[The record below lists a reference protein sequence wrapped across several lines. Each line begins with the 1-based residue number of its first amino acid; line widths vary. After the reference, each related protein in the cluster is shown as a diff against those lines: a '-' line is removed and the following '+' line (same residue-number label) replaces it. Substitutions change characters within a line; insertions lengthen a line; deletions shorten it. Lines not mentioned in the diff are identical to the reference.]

1 MQQLITRPAPSAGN
15 HDLDLGQ
22 LPGVLWRRKWIIV
35 ATLVIGLLAAR
46 LFIDRLSPVYTASAQ
61 LMIAPEPPV
70 LDVQA
75 VAAALRGDAESTASE
90 VYVLR
95 SRDLALRVV
104 DVLSLVED
112 PEFNPL
118 LVPPEPAW
126 WTRLFGGD
134 PAAIDAPALTPKQ
147 ERNLVASILLGHL
160 QAVPLGKSR
169 VISLTAHA
177 STPQKAAQLANTVVE
192 QYLALQIDNK
202 RETTNTAQQWLAAR
216 SRELEDEVRAREA
229 AVEAFR
235 TSAGLLRG
243 AGATRLSDEEASA
256 LSTQLVL
263 ARAERAT
270 ADARLSEIEKLLAD
284 ADPGAAG
291 DVLDSPLVRNLREQQ
306 ATLRREIAELDE
318 QYGPLHPRLMN
329 AKAQLR
335 DTERAIS
342 VEVAKVVRTLR
353 NEAAVARARE
363 SASAASLDA
372 LRASAGRKSDS
383 EVRLR
388 ALERDAETSR
398 TLLETF
404 LARTKETAAQSTHV
418 VADARMISRATP
430 PFGPSFPNVR
440 LLQIIAAAAALLV
453 GLMLALLREGMDHTV
468 RTRAGLQRL
477 LGSPV
482 LGSLPLLRGRW
493 FGARSPARWVL
504 RAPYSEYSEAL
515 RRMHTQLALADLD
528 APPRVVL
535 FTSSLPGEGKTST
548 LLALGRLLAGTGRK
562 VVAVDLNLR
571 KPTLHQAA
579 GLSVKSG
586 LGDWFKAAPDQPLPL
601 QPDPASDLQLLP
613 LGRLQADPGVLMTSA
628 RFEELL
634 DTLRRD
640 FDVVL
645 LDSSPLLAVVDAQVL
660 ACLAD
665 VTVLLVRAGRTT
677 RASVTE
683 AHTLLAHACNV
694 QPQVVLNAARQ
705 REEVPDYGHGLGA
718 YYPNVAP
725 RRARFA
731 AWRGLLSS
739 PDGGSGR
746 Q

>member
-1 MQQLITRPAPSAGN
+1 MQQQAVQSPAGGN
-15 HDLDLGQ
+15 RDLDLGQ

-35 ATLVIGLLAAR
+35 VTVVIGLLAAR
-46 LFIDRLSPVYTASAQ
+46 AFIDRLSPVYSASAQ
-61 LMIAPEPPV
+61 VMIAPEPPV

-75 VAAALRGDAESTASE
+75 VAAAVRGDAESTASE

-104 DVLSLVED
+104 DVLSLVDD

-126 WTRLFGGD
+126 WTRLFGGE
-134 PAAIDAPALTPKQ
+134 PEAPVVPALTPEQ
-147 ERNLVASILLGHL
+147 ERNLVANVLLGHL

-177 STPQKAAQLANTVVE
+177 STPQKAARLANTVVE

-202 RETTNTAQQWLAAR
+202 RETADTAHAWLATR
-216 SRELEDEVRAREA
+216 TRELEEEVRAREA

-235 TSAGLLRG
+235 ASAGLLRG

-256 LSTQLVL
+256 LSAQLVQ
-263 ARAERAT
+263 ARAERA
-270 ADARLSEIEKLLAD
+270 AAEARLSEIDKLLAG
-284 ADPGAAG
+284 ANPGAAG
-291 DVLDSPLVRNLREQQ
+291 DVLDSPLVRNLREEQ
-306 ATLRREIAELDE
+306 ASLRREIAELGE
-318 QYGPLHPRLMN
+318 QYGPLHPRMVN
-329 AKAQLR
+329 ARAQLQ
-335 DTERAIS
+335 DTEKAIS
-342 VEVAKVVRTLR
+342 AEVAKVVRTLR
-353 NEAAVARARE
+353 NDAAVARARE
-363 SASAASLDA
+363 RAIAASLDA
-372 LRASAGRKSDS
+372 LRASAGHKGDS

-398 TLLETF
+398 VLLETF
-404 LARTKETAAQSTHV
+404 LARTKETAAQSTHL
-418 VADARMISRATP
+418 VADARMISHATP
-430 PFGPSFPNVR
+430 PFGPSFPNAR
-440 LLQIIAAAAALLV
+440 LLQLIAAAAALLV
-453 GLMLALLREGMDHTV
+453 GVALALLREGMDHTV

-477 LGSPV
+477 LGNSV

-493 FGARSPARWVL
+493 FRAQSPARWVL

-515 RRMHTQLALADLD
+515 RRMYTQLALANPDT
-528 APPRVVL
+528 PPRVVL
-535 FTSSLPGEGKTST
+535 FTSPLPNEGKTST

-579 GLSVKSG
+579 GLSVDGG
-586 LGDWFKAAPDQPLPL
+586 LGAWFNAAPDRPLPL
-601 QPDPASDLQLLP
+601 QRDPASDLQLLP
-613 LGRLQADPGVLMTSA
+613 LGRLQVDPGVLMGSA
-628 RFEELL
+628 RFESLL
-634 DTLRRD
+634 EALRRD

-677 RASVTE
+677 RASAVE
-683 AHTLLAHACNV
+683 AHALLARTCNV
-694 QPQVVLNAARQ
+694 TPRVVLNAARQ

-718 YYPNVAP
+718 YYPDAAP
-725 RRARFA
+725 RRARLA
-731 AWRGLLSS
+731 GWRSLLPS
-739 PDGGSGR
+739 PGGGSAR
-746 Q
+746 E

>member
-1 MQQLITRPAPSAGN
+1 MQQQAAQPPAGGN
-15 HDLDLGQ
+15 RDLDLGQ

-35 ATLVIGLLAAR
+35 ATVVIGLLAAR
-46 LFIDRLSPVYTASAQ
+46 TFIGHLSPVYSASAQ

-75 VAAALRGDAESTASE
+75 VAAAVRGDAESTASE

-134 PAAIDAPALTPKQ
+134 AEAAVDTPALTPKQ
-147 ERNLVASILLGHL
+147 ERSLVASVLLGHL

-177 STPQKAAQLANTVVE
+177 STPQKAALLANTVVE

-202 RETTNTAQQWLAAR
+202 RETTNIAQEWLATR
-216 SRELEDEVRAREA
+216 SRELEEEVRAREA
-229 AVEAFR
+229 AVEEFR
-235 TSAGLLRG
+235 ASAGLLRG

-256 LSTQLVL
+256 LSSQLVL
-263 ARAERAT
+263 ARAERA
-270 ADARLSEIEKLLAD
+270 AAHARLSEIDKLLAG
-284 ADPGAAG
+284 ANPGEAG
-291 DVLDSPLVRNLREQQ
+291 DVLDSPLVRNLREEQ
-306 ATLRREIAELDE
+306 ASLHREIAELGE
-318 QYGPLHPRLMN
+318 QYGPLHPRMVN
-329 AKAQLR
+329 AKAQLQ
-335 DTERAIS
+335 DIEKAIS
-342 VEVAKVVRTLR
+342 AEVAKVVRTLR

-363 SASAASLDA
+363 RAIASSLDA
-372 LRASAGRKSDS
+372 LRASAGRKGDS

-398 TLLETF
+398 NLLETF
-404 LARTKETAAQSTHV
+404 LARSKETAAQSTHL

-440 LLQIIAAAAALLV
+440 LLLIIAAAAALLV
-453 GLMLALLREGMDHTV
+453 GVMLALLREGMDHTV
-468 RTRAGLQRL
+468 RTRADPQWL
-477 LGSPV
+477 LGSSV

-493 FGARSPARWVL
+493 FGVRSPARWVL

-515 RRMHTQLALADLD
+515 RRMHTQLALTDLN

-535 FTSSLPGEGKTST
+535 FTSPLPGEGKTST

-579 GLSVKSG
+579 GLSVKDG
-586 LGDWFKAAPDQPLPL
+586 LGDWFKAAPEQPLPL
-601 QPDPASDLQLLP
+601 QPDPASALQLLP
-613 LGRLQADPGVLMTSA
+613 VGRLQDDPGVLLMSA
-628 RFEELL
+628 RFEGLL

-645 LDSSPLLAVVDAQVL
+645 LDSPPLLAVVDAQVL

-677 RASVTE
+677 RASAAE
-683 AHTLLAHACNV
+683 AHALLARACNGT
-694 QPQVVLNAARQ
+694 PQVVLNAARQ

-718 YYPNVAP
+718 YYPDVAP
-725 RRARFA
+725 RKARLA
-731 AWRGLLSS
+731 ARRGLLPS